1 MKMKNILLGLV
12 LSILSL
18 SSWAVDGYKGVK
30 FGSSIDDVI
39 NSKLCTI
46 VISGSDV
53 KGVTNYRC
61 DDFDFAEKKTLAYFS
76 FINGEFKRLII
87 RINPSV
93 GLLVNSLEAKYGSP
107 SFQTSEE
114 DIKRSVVTSEPR
126 DIMFDKN
133 TIIVSVKKINGSDV
147 ALLSYT
153 DPNYSAEYNA
163 LSNQKYNDDI

>member
-1 MKMKNILLGLV
+1 MKRVLLGLM
-12 LSILSL
+12 LSTLSL

-61 DDFDFAEKKTLAYFS
+61 DDFDFAGKKTLAYFS
-76 FINGEFKRLII
+76 FIKGEFKRLII
-87 RINPSV
+87 QINPNI
-93 GLLVNSLEAKYGSP
+93 GLLTNSLEAKYGSP
-107 SFQTSEE
+107 SFQSSEE
-114 DIKRSVVTSEPR
+114 DIKRSTITGEPI

-133 TIIVSVKKINGSDV
+133 TIIISVKKINGSDI

-153 DPNYSAEYNA
+153 DPNYSTEYKA
-163 LSNQKYNDDI
+163 LSNQKYNNDI